1 MVMDVAGT
9 ILRMY
14 RVAKNIGRGD
24 ILEKVVTWELIMK
37 KKGQALVV
45 PQVDPEFV
53 ISCRPDDLLNT
64 LFGGRE
70 EYVEI
75 SCSSSPISKDDI
87 LKILS

>member
-1 MVMDVAGT
+1 
-9 ILRMY
+9 
-14 RVAKNIGRGD
+14 
-24 ILEKVVTWELIMK
+24 
-37 KKGQALVV
+37 V

-87 LKILS
+87 LKILSRSQIKVHELQEVYQVVKANALINT